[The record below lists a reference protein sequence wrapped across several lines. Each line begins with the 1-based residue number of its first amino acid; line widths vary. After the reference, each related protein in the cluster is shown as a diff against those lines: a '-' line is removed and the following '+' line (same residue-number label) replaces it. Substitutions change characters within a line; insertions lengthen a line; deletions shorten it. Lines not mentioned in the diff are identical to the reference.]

1 MKSNPSLYGT
11 LQRKSTLDEHA
22 RGRKEVHD
30 MREEVENVL
39 NTRIRP
45 ALQMDGGDV
54 ELIDVNEETGHVKV
68 ALRGACAHCPYS
80 TMTSLNVVERQL
92 KELVPGVTEVETVA

>member
-1 MKSNPSLYGT
+1 MKWDPPLLGSIQAKQGVPCGT
-11 LQRKSTLDEHA
+11 FSPEAYT
-22 RGRKEVHD
+22 
-30 MREEVENVL
+30 MREEVEMVL

-54 ELIDVNEETGHVKV
+54 ELLEVDEENGVVKV

-80 TMTSLNVVERQL
+80 TMTSLNVVERTL
-92 KELVPGVTEVETVA
+92 KESVPGVKKVETVA

>member
-1 MKSNPSLYGT
+1 MLK
-11 LQRKSTLDEHA
+11 
-22 RGRKEVHD
+22 
-30 MREEVENVL
+30 EEVQKVL

-54 ELIDVNEETGHVKV
+54 ELIDVDEDSGHVKV

-80 TMTSLNVVERQL
+80 TMTSLMVVEKTL
-92 KELVPGVTEVETVA
+92 MELVPGVKRVETVA

>member
-1 MKSNPSLYGT
+1 MLK
-11 LQRKSTLDEHA
+11 
-22 RGRKEVHD
+22 
-30 MREEVENVL
+30 EEVQKVL

-54 ELIDVNEETGHVKV
+54 ELIDVDEGSGHVKV

-80 TMTSLNVVERQL
+80 TMTSLMVVEKTL
-92 KELVPGVTEVETVA
+92 MELVPGVKKVETVA

>member
-1 MKSNPSLYGT
+1 VLK
-11 LQRKSTLDEHA
+11 
-22 RGRKEVHD
+22 
-30 MREEVENVL
+30 EEVQKIL

-54 ELIDVNEETGHVKV
+54 ELIEVDEENGHVKV

-80 TMTSLNVVERQL
+80 TMTSLTVVERTL
-92 KELVPGVTEVETVA
+92 KELVPGVRKVETVT

>member
-1 MKSNPSLYGT
+1 
-11 LQRKSTLDEHA
+11 
-22 RGRKEVHD
+22 

>member
-1 MKSNPSLYGT
+1 M
-11 LQRKSTLDEHA
+11 
-22 RGRKEVHD
+22 RKEV
-30 MREEVENVL
+30 EAVL

-54 ELIDVNEETGHVKV
+54 ELIEVDEANGVVKV

-92 KELVPGVTEVETVA
+92 KELVPGVKKVETVA

>member
-1 MKSNPSLYGT
+1 MLK
-11 LQRKSTLDEHA
+11 
-22 RGRKEVHD
+22 
-30 MREEVENVL
+30 EEVQKIL

-54 ELIDVNEETGHVKV
+54 ELIEVDEETGHVKV

-80 TMTSLNVVERQL
+80 TMTSLIVVERTL
-92 KELVPGVTEVETVA
+92 KELVPGVRRVETVT

>member
-1 MKSNPSLYGT
+1 
-11 LQRKSTLDEHA
+11 
-22 RGRKEVHD
+22 
-30 MREEVENVL
+30 MREEVEMVL

-54 ELIDVNEETGHVKV
+54 ELIDVDEETGHVKV

-80 TMTSLNVVERQL
+80 AMTSLNVVERQL
-92 KELVPGVTEVETVA
+92 MELVPGVKKVETVS